1 MSIVTNI
8 MNSKVAVGIAKK
20 KPEILFGAGVIC
32 GIGAI
37 GMAFEAGTKA
47 QDIIDISKKEIAE
60 VHEVKDNPKIPE
72 EVYSDNDYKKDLVIA
87 YGRAAGRVAKV
98 TVPVFALASLSLA
111 LILKSNGIYKARA
124 AAFGL
129 AYTGLSEQFEKYRSR
144 VISEHGEEADKLYA
158 NNLFKKDIELE
169 DGLNSKGDPKTKKVK
184 NATIA
189 NGNMPESQYARFF
202 DSGSRNWQPNAED
215 NLVFLRS
222 QQNYFNDMLAT
233 HGHVFLNDVYEALG
247 IPKTEGGQ
255 YVGWMLGLGDDYIDF
270 GIYDVYKEMNRD
282 FVNGYEPVILLDFNV
297 DGVISHLLGK

>member
-1 MSIVTNI
+1 MNIVTSI
-8 MNSKVAVGIAKK
+8 MNSKAAMTIAKK
-20 KPEILFGAGVIC
+20 KPEILLGAGIIC
-32 GIGAI
+32 GVGAI
-37 GMAFEAGTKA
+37 GMAFKAGTKA
-47 QDIIDISKKEIAE
+47 QEIKEISKKEIAE
-60 VHEVKDNPKIPE
+60 VHEVRDNPKIPVD
-72 EVYSDNDYKKDLVIA
+72 VYSDEDYKKDLIIA

-98 TVPVFALASLSLA
+98 ALPVFVLANLSLA
-111 LILKSNGIYKARA
+111 FILKSNGMYKARA

-129 AYTGLSEQFEKYRSR
+129 AYSGLSEQFEKYRSR
-144 VISEHGEEADKLYA
+144 VIADHGEETDKLYA
-158 NNLFKKDIELE
+158 NDLFKKDIEIE
-169 DGLNSKGDPKTKKVK
+169 DGVNSKGEPKVKKVK

-202 DSGSRNWQPNAED
+202 DSSSRSWSPVAED

-247 IPKTEGGQ
+247 IPKTEAGQ
-255 YVGWMLGLGDDYIDF
+255 YVGWMLGLGDDYVDF
-270 GIYDVYKEMNRD
+270 GIYDVYKEVNRD